1 MRALP
6 QLDFIEAI
14 KLASSRILDF
24 KGRSR
29 RSEFWWWMLV
39 VIVVG
44 WIISMFANNLLANAV
59 LSIIC
64 MFFGLSATA
73 RRLQDSGKSALWVY
87 ISYALGCIVQIY
99 TATSTTINKLVE
111 ELSYG
116 SSISQHTI
124 EKIMENGA
132 GDLLT
137 LSCLAT
143 IASIFHIIVII
154 MCLFD
159 STPATNKYGDSPKY
173 VLDSPQQTAEEQ

>member
-87 ISYALGCIVQIY
+87 ISYAMGCAFQLLFS
-99 TATSTTINKLVE
+99 TSAAMNELIE
-111 ELSYG
+111 EASYG
-116 SSISQHTI
+116 ALSQHAV
-124 EKIMENGA
+124 EKIMMNSFGEIA
-132 GDLLT
+132 G
-137 LSCLAT
+137 
-143 IASIFHIIVII
+143 IGFMSIIHSLFALIVII

-159 STPATNKYGDSPKY
+159 STPGPNKYGDSPKY
-173 VLDSPQQTAEEQ
+173 VNE

>member
-73 RRLQDSGKSALWVY
+73 RRLQTQARVPFGF
-87 ISYALGCIVQIY
+87 
-99 TATSTTINKLVE
+99 TSVMPWAVR
-111 ELSYG
+111 
-116 SSISQHTI
+116 SSCFFLHRQ
-124 EKIMENGA
+124 
-132 GDLLT
+132 L
-137 LSCLAT
+137 
-143 IASIFHIIVII
+143 
-154 MCLFD
+154 
-159 STPATNKYGDSPKY
+159 
-173 VLDSPQQTAEEQ
+173 